1 MSLAKIERALE
12 AHAGGRRRCAMRA
25 CRRRMTLEELVHYE
39 KYAADF
45 AERLYLAN
53 GVSATAG
60 ADDAH
65 DICTNAF
72 LARKQPWRKA
82 EDEDHRRAL
91 IRTYIKNHVK
101 NALRDRLAANEK
113 VITRAISVDEAPHGT
128 FDEDGNEENIET
140 ALLTDEGFYADLTR
154 NYEDPSPE
162 PEYVTMT
169 QDVVRQIYANTR
181 DLKSRRVCRAL
192 QKTLTRSVARSFL
205 RVSKSDF
212 CDILKNFQVRFAQ
225 CFRAWR
231 ASQRFFERSKI

>member
-1 MSLAKIERALE
+1 
-12 AHAGGRRRCAMRA
+12 MRA
-25 CRRRMTLEELVHYE
+25 CRGRMTLEELVHYE

-113 VITRAISVDEAPHGT
+113 VITRAISVDEAPHGNI
-128 FDEDGNEENIET
+128 DEDGNEENIET

-162 PEYVTMT
+162 PAYVTMT
-169 QDVVRQIYANTR
+169 QDVVRQIMTR
-181 DLKSRRVCRAL
+181 ARRSTLNDAADSFARAEARVCNAL
-192 QKTLTRSVARSFL
+192 QKTLTRSVARQKSGTG
-205 RVSKSDF
+205 RVIFTLVFK
-212 CDILKNFQVRFAQ
+212 KFQMRFAQ

-231 ASQRFFERSKI
+231 AYAGHFARTGFQNFRD

>member
-1 MSLAKIERALE
+1 
-12 AHAGGRRRCAMRA
+12 MRA

-82 EDEDHRRAL
+82 EDEKHRHAIIVSRL
-91 IRTYIKNHVK
+91 KSRIKD
-101 NALRDRLAANEK
+101 ALRHRLADYEK
-113 VITRAISVDEAPHGT
+113 VMTYAISVDEAPHGNI
-128 FDEDGNEENIET
+128 DEDGNEENIET

-162 PEYVTMT
+162 PAYVTMT

-192 QKTLTRSVARSFL
+192 QKTLTRSVARSFAG
-205 RVSKSDF
+205 VSRRDF
-212 CDILKNFQVRFAQ
+212 CDILKNFQMRFAQ

-231 ASQRFFERSKI
+231 AYAGHFVRTKI